1 MTARHLRQLF
11 LAVGLIL
18 LGLTGNAWLAS
29 QGEKALLNFPLLHE
43 DRAANALLTLF
54 VASFLLALV
63 SGVGWLHARR
73 YGASWHDQ
81 IPTVWLEGVNTAS
94 WEGKVY
100 QAIIFTIFVLVPL
113 TAMLHLVDVLRDA
126 QLCIQDTKTQLVV
139 TKALLQG
146 MPDAGGKQIRV
157 MWTVPDSGCTG
168 GIQVYPAWE
177 LFVLAGLIIASF
189 VIAGAFLLKLFGV
202 GQTQTSLG

>member
-1 MTARHLRQLF
+1 MTAKHLRQMF

-63 SGVGWLHARR
+63 SGVGWVHARR
-73 YGASWHDQ
+73 YGASWHAR

-94 WEGKVY
+94 WEGTLY
-100 QAIIFTIFVLVPL
+100 QVIIFTVFVLVPFA
-113 TAMLHLVDVLRDA
+113 AMLHLVDILRNA
-126 QLCIQDTKTQLVV
+126 QLCVLDTKTQLSV

-146 MPDAGGKQIRV
+146 MPDPGGKQIRV

-177 LFVLAGLIIASF
+177 FFVLAGLVIVAL
-189 VIAGAFLLKLFGV
+189 VIAAAFLLKLLGFGR
-202 GQTQTSLG
+202 TQTSLG